1 MLSHFSCV
9 LLFAILWIIAH
20 EAPLSMGILQAR
32 KLKWVAIPSRPNHLP
47 KAPPPHTIILGIRF
61 QHMEVGVG
69 SQVVSLCQGPSC
81 LPPMILSHMVIISS
95 VTFDSPLNKIT
106 RELSCPCIPL
116 EEVVPA
122 TLTCVSVMT
131 WGFVSRKDY
140 RPPTWLPILS
150 CLPQSIAPPTSGP
163 FLAPW
168 AGQLKDFTYGSLLG
182 HTYINP
188 EYSLE
193 GLMLKLKLQSFG
205 HLT

>member
-168 AGQLKDFTYGSLLG
+168 AGQLKILLMAL
-182 HTYINP
+182 YLDI
-188 EYSLE
+188 
-193 GLMLKLKLQSFG
+193 
-205 HLT
+205 LTLTLNIHWKD